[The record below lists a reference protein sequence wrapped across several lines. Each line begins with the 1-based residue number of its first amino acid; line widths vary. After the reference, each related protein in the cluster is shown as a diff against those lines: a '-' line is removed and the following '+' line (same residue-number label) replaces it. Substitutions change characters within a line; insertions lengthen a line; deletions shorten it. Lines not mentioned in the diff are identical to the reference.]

1 MKVQRIESK
10 EIRDV
15 RVHGGGSIDTKYL
28 AKLVFFW
35 SRSVNSTNLAL
46 ILVTL
51 VKFPKELVQMVKRV
65 ESRKR
70 A

>member
-51 VKFPKELVQMVKRV
+51 VKFPKGRQKIFFTYYGSLV
-65 ESRKR
+65 
-70 A
+70 